1 MDGICPVK
9 VLTRYMQLR
18 KSITDTQ
25 PADPFFPKY
34 KAVQMPSGRLSAQ
47 LTSPVEEVKYD
58 SFRQALKK
66 LCQVDSVKATGVGNH
81 HTPHSLRMGAIS
93 TKANAGVNPIFIQNS
108 ARHKQAAS
116 TAGYIRPDLHAELHV
131 GDILCGNEGG
141 WNKRTTSNSNSLQP
155 FLPSDMVVPPEKVVE
170 PRSEEQEREF
180 KELVLARNKVRPSV
194 IRSTV
199 AYPPI
204 LLRRNGKGRKSKT
217 LTISK
222 KIDPSKKTK
231 KSKKLGKSQDPNLA
245 LNKLR
250 TLPGMTITS
259 VSTPQTEEAEKV
271 EGTER
276 TGWGAFSS
284 QDLSDFFG
292 AESVVLCEV
301 SGNLNINPME

>member
-1 MDGICPVK
+1 
-9 VLTRYMQLR
+9 
-18 KSITDTQ
+18 
-25 PADPFFPKY
+25 
-34 KAVQMPSGRLSAQ
+34 
-47 LTSPVEEVKYD
+47 
-58 SFRQALKK
+58 
-66 LCQVDSVKATGVGNH
+66 
-81 HTPHSLRMGAIS
+81 
-93 TKANAGVNPIFIQNS
+93 
-108 ARHKQAAS
+108 
-116 TAGYIRPDLHAELHV
+116 
-131 GDILCGNEGG
+131 
-141 WNKRTTSNSNSLQP
+141 
-155 FLPSDMVVPPEKVVE
+155 MVVPPEKVVE

-271 EGTER
+271 EGRTEESN
-276 TGWGAFSS
+276 WGGNFSS
-284 QDLSDFFG
+284 QDLSNFFG
-292 AESVVLCEV
+292 AESVVLDEI
-301 SGNLNINPME
+301 SGNLDIYLDQQ